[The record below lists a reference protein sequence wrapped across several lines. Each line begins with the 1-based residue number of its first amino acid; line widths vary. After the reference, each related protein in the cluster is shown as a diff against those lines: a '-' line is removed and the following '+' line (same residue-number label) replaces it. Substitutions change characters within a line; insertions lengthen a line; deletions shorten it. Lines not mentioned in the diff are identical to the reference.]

1 MVGRMNIKVHLPH
14 RVYGLFLGQVPGT
27 FR

>member
-14 RVYGLFLGQVPGT
+14 RVYGLF
-27 FR
+27 